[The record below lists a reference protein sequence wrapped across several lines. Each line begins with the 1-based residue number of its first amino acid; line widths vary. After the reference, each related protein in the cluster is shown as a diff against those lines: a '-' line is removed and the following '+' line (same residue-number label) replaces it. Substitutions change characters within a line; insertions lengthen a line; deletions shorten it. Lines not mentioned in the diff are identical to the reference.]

1 MPANAS
7 LSDNYAFLFAAE
19 NCRKITEQ
27 KLDEMELLQV
37 EKHTAEEIEE
47 MIRREEFP
55 QTDHILAWMLWNKGA
70 F

>member
-1 MPANAS
+1 MHKKRCFIVT
-7 LSDNYAFLFAAE
+7 DTFLYK
-19 NCRKITEQ
+19 NGYVKPIEQ

-55 QTDHILAWMLWNKGA
+55 QTDHILAWYLWKNK
-70 F
+70 